1 MNYAYQ
7 GGATQSGALLSF
19 EPGLRYLLS
28 VPKELNEATPV
39 VVCIHG
45 IRRNAQ
51 EQFRAF
57 APLAEQ
63 AGWLLL
69 VPLFAADAFPDYQR
83 LGRPGRG
90 GRADLALIE
99 LIAHL
104 NLRFSL
110 PERAIHLFGHSGGAQ
125 FAHRFVM
132 VHPRH
137 VARYAI
143 SAPGWYTFPEES
155 LAYPCGLARGAAQGE
170 LLRPSDFLRI
180 QGAVFVGSADC
191 HRGRNVRCNPTV
203 DTQQGVHRL
212 ERAMRWTRAMN
223 ARAREMGLR
232 EPLKLQLLQDGAH
245 NFGGL
250 VRRNRLHEHVWEFLT
265 SSAETDT

>member
-7 GGATQSGALLSF
+7 DGATQSGELLSF
-19 EPGLRYLLS
+19 EPGLRYLLG
-28 VPKELNEATPV
+28 VPKELNEAPPV

-45 IRRNAQ
+45 IRRNVQ

-69 VPLFAADAFPDYQR
+69 VPLFAADSFPDYQR

-90 GRADLALIE
+90 GRADLSLLGLIG
-99 LIAHL
+99 HL
-104 NLRFSL
+104 KARFSL
-110 PERAIHLFGHSGGAQ
+110 PERAIYLFGHSGGAQ
-125 FAHRFVM
+125 FVHRFVM

-143 SAPGWYTFPEES
+143 SAPGWYTFPDES
-155 LAYPCGLARGAAQGE
+155 LVYPCGLARGAARGE
-170 LLRPSDFLRI
+170 LLRLSDFLRI

-191 HRGRNVRCNPTV
+191 HRGPNVRCNPTV

-223 ARAREMGLR
+223 ARAREMGLP
-232 EPLKLQLLQDGAH
+232 EP
-245 NFGGL
+245 
-250 VRRNRLHEHVWEFLT
+250 
-265 SSAETDT
+265 

>member
-1 MNYAYQ
+1 LNYAYQ
-7 GGATQSGALLSF
+7 SGATQSGELLSF
-19 EPGLRYLLS
+19 EPGLRYLLG
-28 VPKELNEATPV
+28 VPRELNEAQPI

-45 IRRNAQ
+45 IRRNVQ

-69 VPLFAADAFPDYQR
+69 VPLFAADSFPDYQR

-90 GRADLALIE
+90 GRADLSLIE

-104 NLRFSL
+104 NSRFSL

-125 FAHRFVM
+125 FVHRFVM
-132 VHPRH
+132 VHPHH

-143 SAPGWYTFPEES
+143 SAPGWYTFPDES
-155 LAYPCGLARGAAQGE
+155 LFYPCGLARGAAQGE
-170 LLRPSDFLRI
+170 LLCASDFLRI
-180 QGAVFVGSADC
+180 QGAVFVGTDDC
-191 HRGRNVRCNPTV
+191 RRGRNLRRNPSV
-203 DTQQGVHRL
+203 DIQQGDHRL
-212 ERAMRWTRAMN
+212 ERAMRWTSAMN

-232 EPLKLQLLQDGAH
+232 EPLKLHRLQDGAH
-245 NFGGL
+245 NFSGL